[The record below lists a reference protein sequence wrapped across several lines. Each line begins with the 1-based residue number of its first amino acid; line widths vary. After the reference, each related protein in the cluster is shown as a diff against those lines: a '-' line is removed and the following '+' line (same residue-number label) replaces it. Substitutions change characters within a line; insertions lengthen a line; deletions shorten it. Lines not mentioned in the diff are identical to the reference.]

1 MFKIGTYN
9 AIEKALIVPLQR
21 DRLTGNGATP
31 WWGAATVGISERPQV
46 FKFMFDTGTRYTWV
60 TSIKCVTTACDLHD
74 KYNPLI
80 STSFSSVDKEPVKLD
95 FGAWGTLIA
104 TLGNDIF
111 FNTEHD
117 NEGLFTNFYL
127 GEKYKGLQWEE
138 LVQDGFI
145 ACGPTQNGSTS
156 DLFFKKLWDA
166 GLLSEPVIS
175 YYGDF
180 TIDGSASDSGEV
192 RFGDTNPNRYD
203 KDTLVILPHNQS
215 STLNYFWVSDCRDI
229 TVNGVSI
236 TGGFEAMIDT
246 GASTINGDP
255 QKIQD
260 LVEAVTLNGTLP
272 ISPDDPDNYD
282 YPDLIIE
289 IGTFE
294 KDGSN
299 ASFVLTPKD
308 YFQYIEAEA
317 GEGVWYLGLVEM
329 EGYEGRLNLGAIF
342 LNRYHTI
349 WEYDTSIPG
358 LQGKALHLAEKIT
371 TPLGTVIE

>member
-1 MFKIGTYN
+1 M
-9 AIEKALIVPLQR
+9 
-21 DRLTGNGATP
+21 
-31 WWGAATVGISERPQV
+31 
-46 FKFMFDTGTRYTWV
+46 
-60 TSIKCVTTACDLHD
+60 
-74 KYNPLI
+74 
-80 STSFSSVDKEPVKLD
+80 
-95 FGAWGTLIA
+95 
-104 TLGNDIF
+104 
-111 FNTEHD
+111 
-117 NEGLFTNFYL
+117 
-127 GEKYKGLQWEE
+127 
-138 LVQDGFI
+138 
-145 ACGPTQNGSTS
+145 
-156 DLFFKKLWDA
+156 
-166 GLLSEPVIS
+166 
-175 YYGDF
+175 
-180 TIDGSASDSGEV
+180 V
-192 RFGDTNPNRYD
+192 RFK